1 MKINFKIRNTLAY
14 LFCALLL
21 MIPSYPAA
29 AAHNL
34 SKPFSQLEKTH
45 MNLDDISEYL
55 IYLNY
60 RLAMDY
66 KIALYANDLSFL
78 KETEDIIAEMSSYF
92 RKIELMNNC
101 SGAALHAIKDLRAKL
116 DDSLEI
122 IDTIRGNGTTYE
134 TNSIKA
140 NEYRKLLSRIDQL
153 EQFISPQMEADIV
166 DSKLG
171 SMIMGDIALS
181 VRRIQQLNV
190 RSFYGENVDLE
201 LGSIKAELDEI
212 KGRIADNI
220 ERKTTDPELVKLK
233 QKVYEELDE
242 IYVECEAFVKEVQKV
257 VESEETFSEED
268 EFITISNSIDKL
280 IRTELLGA
288 VFT

>member
-1 MKINFKIRNTLAY
+1 M
-14 LFCALLL
+14 
-21 MIPSYPAA
+21 
-29 AAHNL
+29 
-34 SKPFSQLEKTH
+34 
-45 MNLDDISEYL
+45 
-55 IYLNY
+55 
-60 RLAMDY
+60 
-66 KIALYANDLSFL
+66 
-78 KETEDIIAEMSSYF
+78 
-92 RKIELMNNC
+92 
-101 SGAALHAIKDLRAKL
+101 
-116 DDSLEI
+116 
-122 IDTIRGNGTTYE
+122 
-134 TNSIKA
+134 
-140 NEYRKLLSRIDQL
+140 
-153 EQFISPQMEADIV
+153 
-166 DSKLG
+166 
-171 SMIMGDIALS
+171 
-181 VRRIQQLNV
+181 
-190 RSFYGENVDLE
+190 E